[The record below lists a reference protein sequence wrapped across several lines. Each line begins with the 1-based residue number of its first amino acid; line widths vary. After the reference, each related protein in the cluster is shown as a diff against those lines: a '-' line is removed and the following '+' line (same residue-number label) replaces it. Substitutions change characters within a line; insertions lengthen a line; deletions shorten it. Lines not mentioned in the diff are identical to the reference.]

1 MTINKLVCL
10 WQALQTSKDTKKK
23 RYTKKKLLAQ
33 HKAIRLIIV
42 LRRMGIGGCFKGRK
56 VHPTNRKV
64 RSRSVVS
71 RFLMHFASTLR
82 VKVEANLQRTY
93 SEASLDPPWQ
103 GIHLLSYTQKAQ
115 KQGATF
121 EKKKWH
127 KVALDHNNNRY
138 ETSLSSPIEKRGSR
152 PYGSN

>member
-1 MTINKLVCL
+1 MAGVTNK
-10 WQALQTSKDTKKK
+10 QRYKKK
-23 RYTKKKLLAQ
+23 AIYEKKLLAL

-42 LRRMGIGGCFKGRK
+42 FRRMGIGGCFKRRK

-82 VKVEANLQRTY
+82 VKAEANLQRTY

-103 GIHLLSYTQKAQ
+103 GIHQLSYTQKAQ

-127 KVALDHNNNRY
+127 KVALDNNNNNNRY
-138 ETSLSSPIEKRGSR
+138 ETSLSSPFEKRGSR
-152 PYGSN
+152 LYESN